1 MKVHA
6 VIFTFLL
13 SGMTVCFSQ
22 NSELKASMQRGVE
35 IYSDFCASCHLEQG
49 EGIAHTFPP
58 LAQSDYLMENREA
71 SIRGVKYGQQGEIIV
86 NGVTYNNIMAPLG
99 LDDQEVADVMNYI
112 MNSWGNASERMVT
125 LKEVESIQ
133 K

>member
-1 MKVHA
+1 MKVHF
-6 VIFTFLL
+6 VIFTFFL
-13 SGMTVCFSQ
+13 SGVTICFSQ
-22 NSELKASMQRGVE
+22 NSELKASMQRGNE
-35 IYSDFCASCHLEQG
+35 IYSDFCATCHLEQG
-49 EGIAHTFPP
+49 EGITHTFPP

-71 SIRGVKYGQQGEIIV
+71 SIRGVKYGQQGEITV

-112 MNSWGNASERMVT
+112 MNSWGNTSEKMVT
-125 LKEVESIQ
+125 LKEVETIQ

>member
-1 MKVHA
+1 MKVYF
-6 VIFTFLL
+6 VIFVFFSLGIST
-13 SGMTVCFSQ
+13 CFCQ
-22 NSELKASMQRGVE
+22 NSEIEASMQRGSE

-49 EGIAHTFPP
+49 EGITYTFPP

-71 SIRGVKYGQQGEIIV
+71 SIRGVKYGQQGEITV

-112 MNSWGNASERMVT
+112 MNSWGNSSEEMVT
-125 LKEVESIQ
+125 LKEVENIQ